1 MIVAATGL
9 SGCMASALDVQST
22 FAPEP
27 SVGLSLA
34 GDDALPQPRP
44 AEDLASADGSVQ
56 APAGSA
62 SESPVMALEGAEPTE
77 GAAAIAVDAAATGTA
92 MSDEQATTVALA
104 QPDMQSA
111 TTDGTGSRPVDAA
124 TARINS
130 ATGTQPRAIT
140 PPRPPIGAMGKRS
153 GGLLSLFSNNRSS
166 STRKA
171 LIPPAPVAGEP
182 ATAELWSAPK
192 NPPPSAP
199 PAVTVASASAAA
211 VPGLPGVDRERA
223 LGLNTTE
230 TAAPADELE
239 ERPVQLASA
248 AGLAR
253 LAPNGLIK
261 QHDGVDVACLKPAL
275 VPRSQTGRTP
285 LRTQCRDHVGIPEPV
300 AQQEGA
306 RRGKLAAHVLFGR
319 RHPDRGRNEMGA
331 CFLST
336 LDVRARRRRHLLLH
350 AIGPYRH
357 RPAAR
362 LELALPS
369 PQIASSC

>member
-62 SESPVMALEGAEPTE
+62 SESPVMALEGAEPTK

-275 VPRSQTGRTP
+275 VR
-285 LRTQCRDHVGIPEPV
+285 
-300 AQQEGA
+300 
-306 RRGKLAAHVLFGR
+306 VLKQVE
-319 RHPDRGRNEMGA
+319 HHYGRNVVITSGYRSPSRNKKARGA
-331 CFLST
+331 ENSLHMYCSAADIQIEGVTKWELASYLRSMSGRGGVGT
-336 LDVRARRRRHLLLH
+336 YCYTQSVHIDIGPQRDWNWRCRRRK
-350 AIGPYRH
+350 
-357 RPAAR
+357 
-362 LELALPS
+362 
-369 PQIASSC
+369 

>member
-62 SESPVMALEGAEPTE
+62 SESPVMALEGAVPTE
-77 GAAAIAVDAAATGTA
+77 GAAAIAVDAAATGTTV
-92 MSDEQATTVALA
+92 SDEPATTVASA
-104 QPDMQSA
+104 QPDTQPMTA
-111 TTDGTGSRPVDAA
+111 DGTGARPVDAA
-124 TARINS
+124 TARIYS
-130 ATGTQPRAIT
+130 AAGTQAQNAA
-140 PPRPPIGAMGKRS
+140 PPRPPVSNMGKRS
-153 GGLLSLFSNNRSS
+153 GGLLSLFSNNRSNN
-166 STRKA
+166 TRKA
-171 LIPPAPVAGEP
+171 LIPPAPVAGQP
-182 ATAELWSAPK
+182 ATAELWSAP
-192 NPPPSAP
+192 PSAPSSP

-230 TAAPADELE
+230 TAPPPDELE
-239 ERPVQLASA
+239 DRPVQLASA

-275 VPRSQTGRTP
+275 VR
-285 LRTQCRDHVGIPEPV
+285 
-300 AQQEGA
+300 
-306 RRGKLAAHVLFGR
+306 VLKQVE
-319 RHPDRGRNEMGA
+319 HHYGRNVVITSGYRSPSRNKKARGA
-331 CFLST
+331 ENSLHMYCSAADIQIEGVTKWELASYLRSMSGRGGVGT
-336 LDVRARRRRHLLLH
+336 YCYTQSVHIDIGPQRDWNWRCRRRK
-350 AIGPYRH
+350 
-357 RPAAR
+357 
-362 LELALPS
+362 
-369 PQIASSC
+369 